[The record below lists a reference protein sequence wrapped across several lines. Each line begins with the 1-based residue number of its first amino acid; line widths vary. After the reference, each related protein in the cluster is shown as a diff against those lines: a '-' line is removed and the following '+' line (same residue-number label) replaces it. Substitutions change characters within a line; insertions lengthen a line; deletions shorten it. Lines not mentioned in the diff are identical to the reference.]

1 MKQKKIT
8 VCQIYVK
15 ESGQLLHIKKKKPKN
30 NTIAMNCTYVVL
42 ILAHI
47 ELILFTVAHT
57 VLYFVLVINVL
68 AIA

>member
-1 MKQKKIT
+1 
-8 VCQIYVK
+8 
-15 ESGQLLHIKKKKPKN
+15 
-30 NTIAMNCTYVVL
+30 MNCTYVVL

-57 VLYFVLVINVL
+57 VLYFVLMINVL